1 MLLLKLDAVLNI
13 LILKQNAEELD
24 QVIDEE
30 NKNGNY
36 NDEKEAFRFL
46 EVVKYF
52 TDSGDSELIFTYKLR
67 FVNGKRVDLLVG
79 ITLGL
84 EDQII
89 AAVIDVLNTVRIK
102 NSLAVDYR
110 PEGNNV
116 VFAEFCGIID
126 GRNAQ

>member
-1 MLLLKLDAVLNI
+1 M
-13 LILKQNAEELD
+13 
-24 QVIDEE
+24 IDEE

-52 TDSGDSELIFTYKLR
+52 TDSEDSELIFTYKLR

-102 NSLAVDYR
+102 NSLAVDYH

-126 GRNAQ
+126 GSVNNKVT